1 MSKLPVPVKSKY
13 VICAMRLV
21 TLPELVPFVISTSN
35 VGWRAISHV
44 PAPQRVGYRDR
55 DAVLDASDPT
65 PAEAAGR
72 SAAGNDPPVTDAVP
86 DGDANSLDGVSVSSA
101 VVAAAGPASVS
112 QPDADLDSESDDDL
126 TPSVWFVVYGLP

>member
-1 MSKLPVPVKSKY
+1 
-13 VICAMRLV
+13 MRLV
-21 TLPELVPFVISTSN
+21 TLRELVPFVISASN

-55 DAVLDASDPT
+55 DA
-65 PAEAAGR
+65 AGR

-86 DGDANSLDGVSVSSA
+86 DGDADSLDGVSVSCA

-112 QPDADLDSESDDDL
+112 QPDADLASESDDDL

>member
-1 MSKLPVPVKSKY
+1 MW
-13 VICAMRLV
+13 AGA
-21 TLPELVPFVISTSN
+21 PFLTCLHLS
-35 VGWRAISHV
+35 GLAIATVMLCWMH
-44 PAPQRVGYRDR
+44 PN
-55 DAVLDASDPT
+55 PT

-72 SAAGNDPPVTDAVP
+72 SAARNDPPVTDAVP
-86 DGDANSLDGVSVSSA
+86 DGDADSLDGVSVSSA

>member
-1 MSKLPVPVKSKY
+1 
-13 VICAMRLV
+13 MRLV
-21 TLPELVPFVISTSN
+21 TLRELVPFVISASN

-55 DAVLDASDPT
+55 DAVLDAS
-65 PAEAAGR
+65 
-72 SAAGNDPPVTDAVP
+72 VTDAVP
-86 DGDANSLDGVSVSSA
+86 DGDADSLDGVSVSCA

-112 QPDADLDSESDDDL
+112 QPDADLASESDDDL